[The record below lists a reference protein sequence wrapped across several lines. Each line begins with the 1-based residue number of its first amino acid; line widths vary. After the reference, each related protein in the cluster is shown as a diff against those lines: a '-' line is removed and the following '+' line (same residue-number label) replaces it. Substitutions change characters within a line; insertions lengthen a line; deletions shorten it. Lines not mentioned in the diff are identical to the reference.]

1 VVSGIMLIAV
11 GVLLISGRLT
21 ALNEYFN
28 FAEFNQG
35 L

>member
-1 VVSGIMLIAV
+1 MLIGV

-21 ALNEYFN
+21 GLNDLFS